1 MDDYYTYYLIQY
13 DDDNFQYLLIFTD
26 SDCSIWDI
34 VDSARGDDKQKVI
47 EWSKEYDT
55 DLPEKFKK

>member
-26 SDCSIWDI
+26 SDCSIWEI
-34 VDSARGDDKQKVI
+34 VDSARGDDKKKVI